1 MQNSCFG
8 KEKDKFKINFDL
20 RIKIL
25 VNLKCAKEQKGV
37 EWPVVGL
44 SVIVTWFL
52 ESLHKR
58 IIAIF
63 AKLASFVCAVLC
75 DTLSKHRNCSR
86 SRIQW

>member
-44 SVIVTWFL
+44 SVIVT
-52 ESLHKR
+52 
-58 IIAIF
+58 
-63 AKLASFVCAVLC
+63 
-75 DTLSKHRNCSR
+75 
-86 SRIQW
+86 